1 MSYQTKTNHRLTLL
15 CVSALFAALIT
26 VVTAYFPKLPIVT
39 VGYVHLGDSLVCL
52 AAAILP
58 LPYSFLACALGGGL
72 ADLICGYAVYAPA
85 SFVIKGLTA
94 LLFRSVFDREGR
106 VKCAG
111 GKAAK
116 ILSARNVAALI
127 PYAVICVGGYFLYE
141 LLIYDIEAALPGLLM
156 NLLQSLANAAVFA
169 VFGAV
174 MDRVGVL
181 KRINKTL

>member
-26 VVTAYFPKLPIVT
+26 VVTAYFPKLPLA

-85 SFVIKGLTA
+85 SFAIKGLTA
-94 LLFRSVFDREGR
+94 LLFRSAFDRGGQVKNINGR
-106 VKCAG
+106 
-111 GKAAK
+111 
-116 ILSARNVAALI
+116 SASIINLRNLLALV
-127 PYAVICVGGYFLYE
+127 PYALICVGGYFLYE
-141 LLIYDIEAALPGLLM
+141 TIIYDIEAAIPGIVM
-156 NLLQSLANAAVFA
+156 NLLQSLANAAVFV
-169 VFGAV
+169 VFGII
-174 MDRVGVL
+174 MDKVGVL
-181 KRINKTL
+181 SRINKTL